1 MNTRFSVILPDHPD
15 YTVQLRSG
23 VDFRDP
29 EQVDPWTNPDGKP
42 ERFDEAY
49 YLGMMNAA
57 IKPNDIFANAQQ
69 HQLNIAAN
77 SLGYLGF
84 LGRP

>member
-1 MNTRFSVILPDHPD
+1 MTHTHSRVILPDHPD

-49 YLGMMNAA
+49 YLGLRN
-57 IKPNDIFANAQQ
+57 NDIFSQTNQMSGQ
-69 HQLNIAAN
+69 HPLNIAAR
-77 SLGYLGF
+77 
-84 LGRP
+84 GRA